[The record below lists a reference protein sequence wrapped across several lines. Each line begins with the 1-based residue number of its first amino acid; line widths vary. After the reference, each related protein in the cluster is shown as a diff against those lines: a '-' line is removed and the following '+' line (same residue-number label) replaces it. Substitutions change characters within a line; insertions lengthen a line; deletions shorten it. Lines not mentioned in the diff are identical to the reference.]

1 MNYSEYEASD
11 NKLWIDK
18 ENAGSI
24 LDSKSLS
31 DSVKSALNSLMTDGL
46 AVVKD
51 SIPASLCSDVIE
63 DYSRYSKE
71 FADYV
76 SENLDVLG
84 REKRLVNFH
93 HYSKAAERVGT
104 NPKVMEILDALFETE
119 SIVYTSLTFKYG
131 TQQPVHRDT
140 PHFATWPHSR
150 FVGVWT
156 ALEDVDPSAGPLF
169 YHPGAHRFEVDPK
182 DFWEEA
188 VRQRPNATIQEQRLL
203 ALDLYNGEIIRT
215 APTVS
220 EPKTI
225 DLKAGDSVIW
235 HPQLPHGGSPAL
247 NPHHTRWSMVFHCA
261 PINVQVH
268 QHDAFFSNF
277 KNVVPSDRYGYRE
290 SMDRKLAVAGGV
302 SFMD

>member
-140 PHFATWPHSR
+140 P
-150 FVGVWT
+150 
-156 ALEDVDPSAGPLF
+156 
-169 YHPGAHRFEVDPK
+169 
-182 DFWEEA
+182 
-188 VRQRPNATIQEQRLL
+188 
-203 ALDLYNGEIIRT
+203 
-215 APTVS
+215 
-220 EPKTI
+220 
-225 DLKAGDSVIW
+225 
-235 HPQLPHGGSPAL
+235 
-247 NPHHTRWSMVFHCA
+247 
-261 PINVQVH
+261 
-268 QHDAFFSNF
+268 
-277 KNVVPSDRYGYRE
+277 
-290 SMDRKLAVAGGV
+290 MDKRSG
-302 SFMD
+302 